1 MKKYKIL
8 SVFLSALLL
17 VSSFTVDINASR
29 QTEYSSVSSSD
40 EESIADA
47 IDNLEDEKNS
57 NSDKISELEK
67 EIAEA
72 EKLLEQSENDENA
85 KIAYQNAV
93 QEKMNLQQE
102 NILYVE
108 KQISALETDIEE
120 HKKNIEILETEIA
133 EKQVEIDKG
142 VEDFKARLSAMY
154 ISGNASYASII
165 TGSKSF
171 YDLLSRIELIKRIS
185 EHDNKVIN
193 NLKEQLADFNEAKA
207 LLETENT
214 ALNEQV
220 EQSGLKK
227 NEYSRILEDLSSDY
241 NDTQEEIERIAL
253 EQQSIE
259 MKQSEREEQIK
270 IMEEEQKAI
279 DEEIRKAQEEIKR
292 IREEEERRRKE
303 EEERLRREEEER
315 LKREEEERLKR
326 EEEERKKQEA
336 LATTTPTVTEPPVV
350 TTTPPPVVTTPPVT
364 TQKPSYNNTYNG
376 GSMLWPVP
384 GHYIITDY
392 YGTRTWDGSGFHY
405 GLDIGGGNIAGSS
418 IVAAESGTVILAI
431 NYCTH
436 NYAKWSSCGCGGGF
450 GNYVV
455 IDHGG
460 TYATLYG
467 HCEKLEVKVGD
478 YVTKGQTIG
487 YVGTTGYSTG
497 YHLHFEVRK
506 DGERVNPLEYIAY
519 Q

>member
-29 QTEYSSVSSSD
+29 RTEYSSVLSSD

-47 IDNLEDEKNS
+47 IDNLEDEKNN
-57 NSDKISELEK
+57 NSDKIAELEK
-67 EIAEA
+67 EISEA
-72 EKLLEQSENDENA
+72 EKLLEQSEDDENA

-108 KQISALETDIEE
+108 KQISALETDIAE
-120 HKKNIEILETEIA
+120 HKNNIEILETEIS
-133 EKQVEIDKG
+133 EKQIEIDKG
-142 VEDFKARLSAMY
+142 IEDFKARLNAMY

-171 YDLLSRIELIKRIS
+171 YDLLSRMELIKRIS

-207 LLETENT
+207 LLETET
-214 ALNEQV
+214 TMLNQQV
-220 EQSGLKK
+220 EESDLKK

-270 IMEEEQKAI
+270 TMEEEQKAI

-292 IREEEERRRKE
+292 IREEEEKRRKE
-303 EEERLRREEEER
+303 EEEER
-315 LKREEEERLKR
+315 VKREEEERLKR

-336 LATTTPTVTEPPVV
+336 LATTTTPAVTEAPVTTVPPVV
-350 TTTPPPVVTTPPVT
+350 TTTPPVT
-364 TQKPSYNNTYNG
+364 TQKPSYNNSYNG

-405 GLDIGGGNIAGSS
+405 GLDLGGGNIAGSS
-418 IVAAESGTVILAI
+418 IVASESGTVILAI

-460 TYATLYG
+460 TYATLYA